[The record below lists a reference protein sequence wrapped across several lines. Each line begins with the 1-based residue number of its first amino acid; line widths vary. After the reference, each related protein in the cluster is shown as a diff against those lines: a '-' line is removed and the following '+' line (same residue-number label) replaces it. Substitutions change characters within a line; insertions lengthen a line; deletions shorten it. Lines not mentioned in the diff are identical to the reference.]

1 MIISLR
7 NYEIPKL
14 RVQFYRD
21 IFHSDNIPVETPVPK
36 FKRTEKYIKLNPGIL
51 LSWLEQVLN
60 QRKSLKTFL

>member
-1 MIISLR
+1 MESHLKICL
-7 NYEIPKL
+7 
-14 RVQFYRD
+14 QFYKN
-21 IFHSDNIPVETPVPK
+21 IFHSDNIPVETLVPQ